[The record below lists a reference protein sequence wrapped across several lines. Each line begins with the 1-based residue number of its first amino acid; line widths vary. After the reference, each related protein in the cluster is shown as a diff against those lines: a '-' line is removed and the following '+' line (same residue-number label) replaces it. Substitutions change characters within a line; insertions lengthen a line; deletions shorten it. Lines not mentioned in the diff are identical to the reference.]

1 MGITSP
7 IKAKP
12 LLTPPRAS
20 ELQGEASE
28 PGLATLHVS
37 TLTLLTY
44 RVPGTVLDIG
54 TQKRTSWRPGH
65 G

>member
-37 TLTLLTY
+37 TLTLLT
-44 RVPGTVLDIG
+44 VCQGLC
-54 TQKRTSWRPGH
+54 
-65 G
+65 